1 MFARKVAAR
10 LKPNSLREFTNLIE
24 SEILP
29 WLRKQEGFLDLM
41 ILAGSDGIE
50 IAAISFW
57 DNQGSAEAYSASGY
71 PQVLQALGKLLD
83 GRPYVKVFEVV
94 RSAFQWAAHRRAGHP
109 APVRIL
115 DIVPQAQPARISL
128 ATCKDNP

>member
-1 MFARKVAAR
+1 
-10 LKPNSLREFTNLIE
+10 
-24 SEILP
+24 
-29 WLRKQEGFLDLM
+29 M

-94 RSAFQWAAHRRAGHP
+94 GSTFQWTTQGRAGYP

-115 DIVPQAQPARISL
+115 DIVPQMQSARVSL
-128 ATCKDNP
+128 GTGKDTP